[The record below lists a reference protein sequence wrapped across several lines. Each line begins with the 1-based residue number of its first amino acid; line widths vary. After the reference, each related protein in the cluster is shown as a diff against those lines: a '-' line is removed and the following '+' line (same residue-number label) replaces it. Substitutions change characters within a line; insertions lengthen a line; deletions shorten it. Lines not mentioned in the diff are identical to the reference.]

1 MTAVGWIGVWLL
13 AGGLAAIALELV
25 LITPRVL
32 RIRRRVLAL
41 DAVLAAVDPRRSA
54 ELRRLRLLRGELDDL
69 LRPYRR
75 VRRWMLHPLTLALL
89 ESYRR
94 RRSRS

>member
-13 AGGLAAIALELV
+13 AAGGALIALELL
-25 LITPRVL
+25 LITPRLL
-32 RIRRRVLAL
+32 RLRRRVLAL
-41 DAVLAAVDPRRSA
+41 DAVLADLDPDQNPELLRLGI
-54 ELRRLRLLRGELDDL
+54 LRRELESL

-75 VRRWMLHPLTLALL
+75 VRRWLVHPLTLAVF

-94 RRSRS
+94 RRSRR